1 VVSRLH
7 FIDLFVTLF
16 GSGPSI
22 GILFDHYSAALLEFD
37 VEDIVMIGEMFHR

>member
-1 VVSRLH
+1 
-7 FIDLFVTLF
+7 VTLF